1 MTFNYGKLI
10 MYFLVII
17 PTIIACFVVGFASL
31 KAGNFLGLLM
41 ISVGIVLALYI
52 IFRRG

>member
-1 MTFNYGKLI
+1 MTFSYGELI
-10 MYFLVII
+10 YMFVSI
-17 PTIIACFVVGFASL
+17 PILIACFVVGFANL